1 MTLQKFI
8 SHSLRG
14 GSEIRVPAWLDSV
27 GDSLPGL
34 QMAACSMFIHMGM
47 RERERGRERERDRTR
62 ACEHVPLFSY
72 KGTNPIIRSLLVVLS
87 KPNYLSK
94 NLSPKII
101 TIVLKFQ
108 YMYFEGI

>member
-47 RERERGRERERDRTR
+47 REREREGEKERETAR
-62 ACEHVPLFSY
+62 EHASM
-72 KGTNPIIRSLLVVLS
+72 
-87 KPNYLSK
+87 YLSFLTK
-94 NLSPKII
+94 
-101 TIVLKFQ
+101 VL
-108 YMYFEGI
+108 IPS